1 MSRCDVNISFGS
13 TQLETE
19 IGAILETRRSVL
31 IQSAHFQIN
40 LAGAVSLNDNE
51 LQGISFRA
59 TSTLR
64 NPNLFYLAHQ
74 PCTILVLQ

>member
-1 MSRCDVNISFGS
+1 MSRRDVNISFGS

-40 LAGAVSLNDNE
+40 RASAVSLNDDE
-51 LQGISFRA
+51 LQDISFRA
-59 TSTLR
+59 TVLR
-64 NPNLFYLAHQ
+64 QIPICF
-74 PCTILVLQ
+74 I